1 MGSQCAC
8 FGAGRISLFP
18 PPPSEPSEEF
28 DLGAFN
34 AGRHVAAGEGGARA
48 EAISAVLYPSDE
60 SEEGKELRLK
70 QEYFLVSAT
79 LQVGEREVGI

>member
-1 MGSQCAC
+1 M
-8 FGAGRISLFP
+8 
-18 PPPSEPSEEF
+18 
-28 DLGAFN
+28 
-34 AGRHVAAGEGGARA
+34 AAGEAGARA

-79 LQVGEREVGI
+79 LQVGGVGGACCNPRIGLGWKGFSGICIEY